1 VNGME
6 AGPMIA
12 LIARVKTWSSVWRA
26 GSGALALAA
35 LVVLSGCAT
44 VPPGAGNDPR
54 DPFESFN
61 RQVFAF
67 NDGLDRVVI
76 KPLAQVYEKVLPAPV
91 QECFSNGFSN
101 LREPSNAF
109 NNLLQGKAA
118 DAVSDVCRFAINTTV
133 GLLGCFDVA
142 QRMGLQRSREDFG
155 QTLGVWG
162 AGPGPYL
169 VLPLFGPSSIRD
181 AAGLGVETVLDV
193 NFWIDNVRVRNSL
206 FGTRLVNARSELLK
220 ADDLISAAALDK
232 YTFIRDGYLQRRRHL
247 VYDGYPPRG
256 DDEDLKDY
264 EDPEDEEEE
273 GKTRE
278 RKEGRGGPPP
288 PSTDVNPGT
297 APKPAR

>member
-1 VNGME
+1 
-6 AGPMIA
+6 MIA
-12 LIARVKTWSSVWRA
+12 LNARVKTWSSAWRA
-26 GSGALALAA
+26 GSGVLVLAA
-35 LVVLSGCAT
+35 VVFLSGCAT
-44 VPPGAGNDPR
+44 VPPGAGSDPR

-67 NDGLDRVVI
+67 NDGLDRAVI
-76 KPLAQVYEKVLPAPV
+76 KPLAQVYEKVLPDPV
-91 QECFSNGFSN
+91 QECLSNGFSN

-118 DAVSDVCRFAINTTV
+118 DAISGVCRFAINTTV

-142 QRMGLQRSREDFG
+142 QRMGLQRNHEDFG

-193 NFWIDNVRVRNSL
+193 NFWIENVRVRNAL
-206 FGTRLVNARSELLK
+206 FGTRLVSARSELLE
-220 ADDLISAAALDK
+220 ADDLVSGAALDK

-247 VYDGYPPRG
+247 IFDGYPPRG
-256 DDEDLKDY
+256 GDDGKLPSY
-264 EDPEDEEEE
+264 EDPEDEEED

-278 RKEGRGGPPP
+278 REKGRGGAPAPAP
-288 PSTDVNPGT
+288 DVNPGT
-297 APKPAR
+297 VPKPAQ